1 MKLSEIKF
9 NNEPAPDTQAVDAQE
24 STNQVAQSEKS
35 VAENITSQDDTGDT
49 GEKTYEKYVP
59 EVGEIPSR
67 QSAFKDEYIEGLVT
81 TLIDKYEKG
90 EDIRQILRSVSADYS
105 TVADE
110 DIIRMDIESSNPGLT
125 KGAIDKLVNKKLASI
140 YSVDDEDDEDE
151 MSIRNQLV
159 KQEADR
165 IRQKKAEEQNS
176 IISASKL
183 SPEEAKKR
191 EQDAIKQQVEQWTD
205 MVYSD
210 PDLSQVLKTGKMQ
223 VEEFAYQVNPEEMVK
238 AMVVPGFFENLFK
251 ASDEKMDLKKWARV
265 VAYALNPDA
274 YDRFLLS
281 SGKTVGTGKVLDRLE
296 NPSKGNMKPQGT
308 SESSLVEALK
318 TAIKA
323 KV

>member
-9 NNEPAPDTQAVDAQE
+9 NTDSSEAPQNV
-24 STNQVAQSEKS
+24 VAQSNQETPAAEKS
-35 VAENITSQDDTGDT
+35 VAEAITSTDNATDEGD
-49 GEKTYEKYVP
+49 KTYEKYVP
-59 EVGEIPSR
+59 EVAEVPSR

-90 EDIRQILRSVSADYS
+90 EDIRQILKSVSADYNS
-105 TVADE
+105 VADE
-110 DIIRMDIESSNPGLT
+110 EIIRMDIESSNPGLS

-151 MSIRNQLV
+151 MSIRNQLI

-165 IRQKKAEEQNS
+165 IRQKKAEEQNAL
-176 IISASKL
+176 ISANKL

-191 EQDAIKQQVEQWTD
+191 EQEAIKQQVEQWTD

-251 ASDEKMDLKKWARV
+251 SSDEKMDLKKWARV

-281 SGKTVGTGKVLDRLE
+281 SGKTVGTGKLLDRLE
-296 NPSKGNMKPQGT
+296 NPSKGSIKPQGT
-308 SESSLVEALK
+308 SESSLAEALK
-318 TAIKA
+318 VAIKA

>member
-9 NNEPAPDTQAVDAQE
+9 NTDSAEAPQNVA
-24 STNQVAQSEKS
+24 AQSNQEAPAAEKS
-35 VAENITSQDDTGDT
+35 VAETITSTESATDEGN
-49 GEKTYEKYVP
+49 KTYEKYVP
-59 EVGEIPSR
+59 EVTEVPSR

-90 EDIRQILRSVSADYS
+90 EDIRQILKSVSADYNS
-105 TVADE
+105 VADE
-110 DIIRMDIESSNPGLT
+110 EIIRMDIESSNPGLS

-151 MSIRNQLV
+151 MSIRNQLI

-165 IRQKKAEEQNS
+165 IRQKKAEEQNAL
-176 IISASKL
+176 ISANKL

-191 EQDAIKQQVEQWTD
+191 EQEAIKQQVEQWTD

-251 ASDEKMDLKKWARV
+251 SSDEKMDLKKWARV

-281 SGKTVGTGKVLDRLE
+281 SGKTVGTGKLLDRLE
-296 NPSKGNMKPQGT
+296 NPSKGNIKPQGT